1 MNSESKA
8 CQMMQLGCLQ
18 LIVLSPKFEHFCQT
32 KTNSS
37 LYEDLSQ
44 FPMVTCWVTTHL
56 TNLYIFS
63 VMMIQTHLYE
73 WCKSQPSIFFIYH
86 RYTIFLQCHIFCK
99 LRFSIQMYCMNFEAV
114 LRYASWN
121 YLWRHQFCSF
131 EKDNFIFFYF
141 LIGTIIEMHS
151 CTFTFVFCLAP
162 FFFLKVSLSVS
173 LSFVKFLF
181 FCLFFFFLCLLPEA
195 FGICWKS
202 GLCCAKMWASL

>member
-1 MNSESKA
+1 
-8 CQMMQLGCLQ
+8 
-18 LIVLSPKFEHFCQT
+18 
-32 KTNSS
+32 
-37 LYEDLSQ
+37 
-44 FPMVTCWVTTHL
+44 
-56 TNLYIFS
+56 
-63 VMMIQTHLYE
+63 MMIQTHLYE

-181 FCLFFFFLCLLPEA
+181 FCLFFSFCVCCLRHLVFAGSLACVVQKCELLCKADVDSSFKVKLELLCQLRMPWEQP
-195 FGICWKS
+195 F
-202 GLCCAKMWASL
+202 